1 MYKRL
6 LKENITKTYK
16 KSDRRKV
23 NNVNSHAK
31 RITEKLPISD
41 RVEKLQEAEAYI
53 TVKDHKENFAN
64 KISCRLINP
73 SKSSIEKISK
83 VILDKINQQIQVITK
98 LNQSKDTS
106 SVIKWFNNFENKERL
121 SFMIFDIESFYPS
134 ISENLFIKA
143 IQFARQITEI
153 TDEDMNLII
162 QARKTLLFN
171 KGIPWVK
178 KEGNE
183 DFDVPM
189 GCFDGAEVCELVG
202 SYILQKLSQLFEH
215 HSVGLYQGC

>member
-1 MYKRL
+1 M
-6 LKENITKTYK
+6 
-16 KSDRRKV
+16 
-23 NNVNSHAK
+23 NSHAK
-31 RITEKLPISD
+31 RITEKLSIPD
-41 RVEKLQEAEAYI
+41 RIEKLHETEAYI
-53 TVKDHKENFAN
+53 TIKDHKEDFPK

-73 SKSSIEKISK
+73 SKSSIGKIRK
-83 VILDKINQQIQVITK
+83 VIIGKINQQIQVITK
-98 LNQSKDTS
+98 VNQWKDTS
-106 SVIKWFNNFENKERL
+106 SVMEWFNNFENRERL

-134 ISENLFIKA
+134 ISEDLFIKA